1 MADEPNVAQPE
12 VVQGNAEA
20 ARTPEGAIKDQQGTQ
35 PQGIADPK
43 APDTKASTDGTDKTT
58 PTDKKADDKKPDP
71 AAVPDKYD
79 LKPPEGKELD
89 PKLIEEIT
97 PLFKEMKLTNDQ
109 AQKLTDFYNKT
120 VLGAADNA
128 YKAYEDMRTANRD
141 TIIKDPTLGN
151 GTDGMKPEVS
161 KNIAEVMS
169 RIGDKATITAFK
181 EAMDLTGAGDHPAFV
196 KAFNTLGKL
205 LAEGS
210 AVKAGGPAAVVAP
223 GSGPKSPAQSLYPNL
238 PSSAAS

>member
-1 MADEPNVAQPE
+1 MADEPVVTPATPE

-20 ARTPEGAIKDQQGTQ
+20 ARTGTGEIKDQQGTQ

-43 APDTKASTDGTDKTT
+43 TPESKPDTKAETKPAEG
-58 PTDKKADDKKPDP
+58 DKKPDP
-71 AAVPDKYD
+71 AAVPEKYD

-97 PLFKEMKLTNDQ
+97 PLFKEMKLTNEQ

-128 YKAYEDMRTANRD
+128 YEAYEDMRTANRD

-151 GTDGMKPEVS
+151 GTDGMKPEVT

-223 GSGPKSPAQSLYPNL
+223 GAAPKSPAQALYPNL
-238 PSSAAS
+238 QSSAQ